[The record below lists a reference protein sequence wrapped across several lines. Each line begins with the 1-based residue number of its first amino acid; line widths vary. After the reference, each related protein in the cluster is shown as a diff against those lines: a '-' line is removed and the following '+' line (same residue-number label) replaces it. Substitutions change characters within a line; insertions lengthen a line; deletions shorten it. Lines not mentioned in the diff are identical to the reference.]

1 MADEGIYSE
10 QQQKIRMLEKTLRQR
25 EDELKH
31 AKEERRM
38 LDELATVNEL
48 AVRKLEHERDS
59 RHLLPEES
67 LDTIVRLE
75 NTLKL
80 DRLRSESLT
89 KEKRL
94 LEQQLAKQEKE
105 ITKLAGELEMIKSET
120 GWTRSSR
127 ANGISRDAKGSEN
140 KIGELQLMIQRLEEE
155 QRTNKQIQRKKTQ
168 LIETLSKELDGKK
181 QLEEDL
187 YQAQNTIKVKDREL
201 KDQIEELKTLKRIH
215 AKKDKLII
223 TMENEKDELPIKALE
238 GDKRFLQAEISK
250 HMEVRRQQDRTIK
263 AQQFRI
269 EQLEARV
276 ETITQALK
284 DLKMDRYLGDA
295 IKGNI
300 EVKEVQDR
308 DLSNLA
314 NVVPEKEMIDVELYE
329 MLQRDLESLRNA
341 LHMKEVIITEKDA
354 NVEALEKKVE
364 ILVHSK
370 RAEGRS
376 ANAERKDYAYQI
388 DDLKRALDVQAKSH
402 RKMMDHMKEEN
413 ARLKSRVFK
422 SMS

>member
-1 MADEGIYSE
+1 MEDYSE
-10 QQQKIRMLEKTLRQR
+10 ERQRIRQLEKQLRMKD
-25 EDELKH
+25 DEIKH

-38 LDELATVNEL
+38 LDELATVNQM
-48 AVRKLEHERDS
+48 AVRKMEHERDV

-80 DRLRSESLT
+80 ERLKSEALL

-94 LEQQLAKQEKE
+94 LDQQLGKQEKD
-105 ITKLAGELEMIKSET
+105 ITKITEELELVKTET
-120 GWTRSSR
+120 GWTKSKSR
-127 ANGISRDAKGSEN
+127 GVSRDAKGSEN

-201 KDQIEELKTLKRIH
+201 KDLLEELKTLKRIH
-215 AKKDKLII
+215 AKKDKLIVA
-223 TMENEKDELPIKALE
+223 MENEKDELPIKALE

-250 HMEVRRQQDRTIK
+250 HMEARRQQDRTIK

-269 EQLEARV
+269 DQLDGRLEA
-276 ETITQALK
+276 ITQALK
-284 DLKMDRYLGDA
+284 DLKMERYMGDA
-295 IKGNI
+295 IKGP
-300 EVKEVQDR
+300 QDPKDSSGL
-308 DLSNLA
+308 DLMDIN

-341 LHMKEVIITEKDA
+341 LQMKEVIITEKDA

-376 ANAERKDYAYQI
+376 AHAERKDYAYQI
-388 DDLKRALDVQAKSH
+388 DDLKRALEVQAETH
-402 RKMMDHMKEEN
+402 RKQMDRIKEEN

-422 SMS
+422 AMS